1 MQPRNDR
8 NLGVTKFC
16 LAMEEHRR
24 TDAGR
29 VRTAK
34 ELVTQFFPFDEKGAV
49 DHLFKHIPK
58 TVRGPVLSHWGI
70 RGAKSAQRDDDDR
83 VRLCVYDAMQA
94 GDIDENIFEDGITSQ
109 IAIDWLPLQEW
120 WGFWRSGKLTGAVI
134 QKALAT
140 ARELGL
146 FDDTWFL
153 THVEGRGGK
162 LKGTD
167 IICDTLAK
175 DQIVAWI
182 RKLHESGD
190 GSPSGLVSAL
200 GWETI
205 LTKTAQDAL
214 LFALDQLAKKIGL
227 HVPEASVTAEPAPKS
242 SGNEAP
248 TGRHDKLA
256 DAAPANPRPTV
267 SAPIEVLEAARA
279 SSKAASAIPQP
290 EDSGFEV
297 AIPDFPAVDEPA
309 EMESTTNAPDGDVE
323 PPSIPSGV
331 ERSVWSQQQTDESPK
346 LAEARAAMMAM
357 LNQNTEGAEGGSG
370 VASERDVWEEDSEV
384 PAKPSSLEWGDT
396 NDEGGPA
403 PAVEGEPTTEH
414 ANLTSGPGEP
424 KVSGTQAVAPSGE
437 GGGLPK
443 AAPPPLPKRN
453 APRPS

>member
-34 ELVTQFFPFDEKGAV
+34 ELLTQFFPHDEKGAV
-49 DHLFKHIPK
+49 DHLFRHIPK

-83 VRLCVYDAMQA
+83 VRLCVYDAIQA
-94 GDIDENIFEDGITSQ
+94 GDIDENVFEEGISSQ
-109 IAIDWLPLQEW
+109 IAIDWLPLAEW
-120 WGFWRSGKLTGAVI
+120 WSFWRSGKLTGAVI

-140 ARELGL
+140 ARELSL

-153 THVEGRGGK
+153 LHIQGRGGK

-190 GSPSGLVSAL
+190 GSPAGLVASL

-214 LFALDQLAKKIGL
+214 LFALDELAKKIGL
-227 HVPEASVTAEPAPKS
+227 VSIDAAPAAPGPTEKEPASK
-242 SGNEAP
+242 GNEAP
-248 TGRHDKLA
+248 TGRHEKLA
-256 DAAPANPRPTV
+256 DAAPNPRPTV
-267 SAPIEVLEAARA
+267 SAPDQVLEAARA
-279 SSKAASAIPQP
+279 ASQAASAIPNA

-309 EMESTTNAPDGDVE
+309 EMEGNTTAPDGAEE
-323 PPSIPSGV
+323 PPSIPSV
-331 ERSVWSQQQTDESPK
+331 NERSVWSGQQTDESPK

-357 LNQNTEGAEGGSG
+357 LNQNAPEGESSPP
-370 VASERDVWEEDSEV
+370 VASERDVWEDSEV

-396 NDEGGPA
+396 NNDGSAELAGNA
-403 PAVEGEPTTEH
+403 
-414 ANLTSGPGEP
+414 EP
-424 KVSGTQAVAPSGE
+424 KTSGTQAVAQSNDAGAA
-437 GGGLPK
+437 PK